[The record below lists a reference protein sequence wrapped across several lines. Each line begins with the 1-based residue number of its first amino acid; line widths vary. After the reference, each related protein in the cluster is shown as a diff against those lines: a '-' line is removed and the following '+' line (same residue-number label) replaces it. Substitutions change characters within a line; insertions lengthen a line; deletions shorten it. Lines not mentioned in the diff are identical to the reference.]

1 MMEEKMKMVDMR
13 PLIDKC
19 FNEGCVFTFKPGGT
33 SMLPCIKG
41 SSDSVTI
48 EKYEGGAKK
57 NDIVFFV
64 RRNGKYVMHRVIKIE
79 GDGIW
84 VCGDNQYY
92 FEKINED
99 MIFAYVTKIV
109 REGKERKESAIYLKT
124 LFIRRFC
131 IHVKDYLRRH
141 LKKEAER

>member
-1 MMEEKMKMVDMR
+1 MDEKIKMTELR
-13 PLIDKC
+13 PLIDKS
-19 FNEGCVFTFKPGGT
+19 FAENCVFTFKPGGT

-48 EKYEGGAKK
+48 DKYEGGVKK

-64 RRNGKYVMHRVIKIE
+64 RGSGKYVMHRVIKIE
-79 GDGIW
+79 GNRIW
-84 VCGDNQYY
+84 VCGDNQYIL
-92 FEKINED
+92 EKITED

-109 REGKERKESAIYLKT
+109 REGKELRESKIYLNT

-131 IHVKDYLRRH
+131 IHVKDYIKRH
-141 LKKEAER
+141 FTREAEK